1 MTTAGTFTYHCAIH
15 GFAMTGTL
23 TVTP

>member
-1 MTTAGTFTYHCAIH
+1 MKTAGDFPYHCAIH
-15 GFAMTGTL
+15 GFAMVGTL